1 LTRVY
6 ERPDLAPGEACTRAL
21 VIGAGYYPDAK
32 NLEDLTS
39 VGPSVREFVAKLIR
53 DWGSDLAAP
62 LYSVDLL
69 LSDPAYPGG
78 TAWSALGVVGEIPD
92 RTNVEQPTLTNVDT
106 ALTASLRNSKEMDHF
121 LFLCCGHGFST
132 GEPFFVLS
140 DFDPNANNPWT
151 SVVNLRKFAV
161 GLRQKKPRHQW
172 LFLDCC
178 NDFSDE
184 ALETLG
190 DREGNPLIRAT
201 VKQFARAQR
210 ASGTPSQFCWSS
222 STVGAKSFG
231 VPDKPSR
238 FCEILIDAL
247 ERSGAV
253 QRYDDA
259 WWIDE
264 IGIRVAGKTYAERK
278 ADLVNPEFYVF
289 ADPVHSDSRNRM
301 RLRRL
306 AHEPTSC
313 LIAVSV
319 PPIAGGGGH
328 RTRPLSSSCQCGD

>member
-1 LTRVY
+1 
-6 ERPDLAPGEACTRAL
+6 
-21 VIGAGYYPDAK
+21 
-32 NLEDLTS
+32 
-39 VGPSVREFVAKLIR
+39 
-53 DWGSDLAAP
+53 
-62 LYSVDLL
+62 
-69 LSDPAYPGG
+69 
-78 TAWSALGVVGEIPD
+78 
-92 RTNVEQPTLTNVDT
+92 
-106 ALTASLRNSKEMDHF
+106 
-121 LFLCCGHGFST
+121 
-132 GEPFFVLS
+132 
-140 DFDPNANNPWT
+140 
-151 SVVNLRKFAV
+151 
-161 GLRQKKPRHQW
+161 
-172 LFLDCC
+172 
-178 NDFSDE
+178 
-184 ALETLG
+184 LG

-231 VPDKPSR
+231 IPDKPSR
-238 FCEILIDAL
+238 FCEI

-319 PPIAGGGGH
+319 PPIALKNASVVI
-328 RTRPLSSSCQCGD
+328 TRVGDTSPYWRQTPPAKRAKLYIDVPPRWHYTVTADFHGASKQKVIFAELPLAERAEFTV